1 VPFVPQPQDEPERGG
16 KLQPQ
21 RGCAA
26 KPRVGAAPTLGNRA
40 AMPVNPNGV
49 AALWPENQS
58 PAFAGGHNPV
68 GVDGPSIAAT
78 QGCPF
83 GPALIVDPKLFT
95 GGEESPRKLSPQP
108 TVNNFAA
115 RVMAIV
121 NKVNFGARAPRSR
134 RAGKTNGPTPYL
146 ARSKPRLSLPARR
159 LGPKRIL
166 KMTTLD
172 VSAIRTSPG
181 PSQRALSTSTSQL
194 L

>member
-1 VPFVPQPQDEPERGG
+1 MSINGAR
-16 KLQPQ
+16 LQPQ
-21 RGCAA
+21 RGCVTKPRAVPKGQPWVAA
-26 KPRVGAAPTLGNRA
+26 MEGPSTPTGLWPAGSAGDWFSGRRAATPLGLRGIAARLPRVGAAPT
-40 AMPVNPNGV
+40 
-49 AALWPENQS
+49 
-58 PAFAGGHNPV
+58 
-68 GVDGPSIAAT
+68 
-78 QGCPF
+78 
-83 GPALIVDPKLFT
+83 LIVDPKLFT

>member
-1 VPFVPQPQDEPERGG
+1 MERGAE
-16 KLQPQ
+16 LQPQ

-26 KPRVGAAPTLGNRA
+26 KPRVGAAPTLGHRA
-40 AMPVNPNGV
+40 AIPINPNGV
-49 AALWPENQS
+49 VASRPGSQS
-58 PAFAGGHNPV
+58 SVISSGHNPV
-68 GVDGPSIAAT
+68 GVDGPSMAGA

-83 GPALIVDPKLFT
+83 APTLIVDPKLFT